1 MYGITS
7 LESILNALKT
17 KILVFNIISHIFR
30 MKDFQRKKLN
40 YHDIFLQDEIYKTL
54 KFRT

>member
-7 LESILNALKT
+7 LEPILNALKT